1 MIKAKAINTRFKNIV
16 VLETQLVLKSVNG
29 NNYSC
34 YLWAAIL
41 TYLLVGIKEINTQ
54 FPQLCY
60 VAKTTWV
67 QQNYELCQ
75 KQFIHFVL
83 SN

>member
-34 YLWAAIL
+34 Y
-41 TYLLVGIKEINTQ
+41 
-54 FPQLCY
+54 
-60 VAKTTWV
+60 
-67 QQNYELCQ
+67 
-75 KQFIHFVL
+75 
-83 SN
+83 